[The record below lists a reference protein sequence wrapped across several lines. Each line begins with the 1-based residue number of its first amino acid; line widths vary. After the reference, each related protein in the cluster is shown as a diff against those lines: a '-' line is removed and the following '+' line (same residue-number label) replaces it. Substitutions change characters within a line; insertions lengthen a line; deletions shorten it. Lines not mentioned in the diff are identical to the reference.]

1 MKVYLAETQ
10 QRNQAV
16 QLLNTEW
23 LGCKVL
29 LLLFSSRKSVFL
41 KIVFFLVFRHFN
53 IGRDLK
59 TLVMF
64 VCLFTHK
71 QHFQN

>member
-16 QLLNTEW
+16 QLLDTEW

-29 LLLFSSRKSVFL
+29 LLLLFSSRKSVFKKKSL
-41 KIVFFLVFRHFN
+41 FLIVQAF
-53 IGRDLK
+53 
-59 TLVMF
+59 
-64 VCLFTHK
+64 
-71 QHFQN
+71 

>member
-29 LLLFSSRKSVFL
+29 LLFSSRKSVF
-41 KIVFFLVFRHFN
+41 KKKVFFLLFRHFN

-59 TLVMF
+59 T
-64 VCLFTHK
+64 
-71 QHFQN
+71 